1 MSVVVRVDDQHYD
14 VYLYLSIL
22 RYCFEVGTLLSTLAF
37 MLFQLGEEIKNA
49 GLMSFWRNLV
59 SLVEY
64 ILS

>member
-1 MSVVVRVDDQHYD
+1 MELFEALV
-14 VYLYLSIL
+14 SIV

-59 SLVEY
+59 SLAE
-64 ILS
+64 